1 MFGTFLLPFS
11 VKGIFRRLF
20 NILKQQISLPFRI
33 LQVQK
38 SQPFR
43 AEPYSRIADVASLS
57 RESPEEKKTG
67 RDFGGRKDRGENSPP
82 SASPSGGKRMQASYD
97 WFVLLLILVEEG
109 TWFFQPITERS
120 EEKPKQTQITFDRL
134 TLLTLGSLSV
144 T

>member
-20 NILKQQISLPFRI
+20 NILKQQISLPFSI

-43 AEPYSRIADVASLS
+43 AEPNSRIADVASLS
-57 RESPEEKKTG
+57 REFTSGKKKTG

-82 SASPSGGKRMQASYD
+82 LG
-97 WFVLLLILVEEG
+97 L
-109 TWFFQPITERS
+109 TERRKTYAS
-120 EEKPKQTQITFDRL
+120 KLWLVCFTSDSGRGRDPSFFNQSQ
-134 TLLTLGSLSV
+134 SV
-144 T
+144 VKKNQNKRK

>member
-57 RESPEEKKTG
+57 RESPEEKKNWERLWRAKRPRGKQSPLGLNEQRKTHASKLWLVCFTSDSGRG
-67 RDFGGRKDRGENSPP
+67 RDPSFFNQSQSVVKKNQNKRK
-82 SASPSGGKRMQASYD
+82 
-97 WFVLLLILVEEG
+97 
-109 TWFFQPITERS
+109 
-120 EEKPKQTQITFDRL
+120 
-134 TLLTLGSLSV
+134 
-144 T
+144 